1 MERILYYTGKGG
13 TGKSVIASLTAVKTA
28 DLGYKTLLISSDPS
42 HSLRDTLQYPVDRDI
57 KKIIPNLYAV
67 NVDPLKEASENYGV
81 ILDYIAA
88 VLKSRGLDELLAYEI
103 AALPGMTGMAT
114 IVKLN
119 SIIERDEYDVIVIDT
134 VPSGEALK
142 FLYVPSIVSRISRR
156 MMKIASPFLEIG
168 KIIEPIVGVPTPPKE
183 GVEKG
188 IELIDIMERIRKYLL
203 DHDITSIRLV
213 ANPDSFS
220 IGNIRRTYVQSTLYG
235 LNTDLIIIN
244 KILPKRIKDDY
255 FKEWM
260 TEQDK
265 LINEAKK
272 TFYPIPMK
280 LLRLYEYEL
289 KGIDRLREASEELF
303 RDEDPTKVFFKG
315 RTIEIYKSDGKIEI
329 IYPAPYISKTD
340 LEIERIGD
348 ELIIHLNTDIGKTDL
363 LIPLPMITYK
373 MKIEKA
379 KLLKDG
385 LHIYFTEED

>member
-244 KILPKRIKDDY
+244 KILPKRIKDEY

>member
-119 SIIERDEYDVIVIDT
+119 SIIEKDEYDVIVIDT

-156 MMKIASPFLEIG
+156 MMRIASPFLEIG

-203 DHDITSIRLV
+203 NHDITSIRLV

-244 KILPKRIKDDY
+244 KILPKRIKDEY

-260 TEQDK
+260 SEQDK

-315 RTIEIYKSDGKIEI
+315 RTIEVYKSDGKIEI

-373 MKIEKA
+373 MRIEKA

-385 LHIYFTEED
+385 LHIYFTEES